1 MCSGVWSVGFA
12 AQWVKALFYR
22 FCQSCPSRDGERYRG
37 QKRTLASTDVIEVL
51 HHSAPT
57 FEYAMLNLANWHQTY
72 MMSHLK
78 LQRWMQHICVSCNQ
92 LKHVLNVSAQR
103 NLSKP
108 WSSWW
113 EIGHTTRRSWGV
125 MHKTF
130 YHAGAAIKNSCSIDS
145 INWHVVFIDVMIL
158 DEPLNRRRLLQKAD
172 HAVEETSNCVT
183 MPTIVIE
190 TCPLTT

>member
-1 MCSGVWSVGFA
+1 MLILAWVGILAYVLECAVFTILIIYIYTPVCSGVWSVGFA
-12 AQWVKALFYR
+12 AQWLKALFYR

-57 FEYAMLNLANWHQTY
+57 FEYAMLNIANWHQTS
-72 MMSHLK
+72 MISHLK
-78 LQRWMQHICVSCNQ
+78 LQRWMQHIYVSCNQ

-108 WSSWW
+108 WNSWW

-125 MHKTF
+125 HTTSTMLELP
-130 YHAGAAIKNSCSIDS
+130 SR
-145 INWHVVFIDVMIL
+145 IL
-158 DEPLNRRRLLQKAD
+158 AQY
-172 HAVEETSNCVT
+172 
-183 MPTIVIE
+183 IQ
-190 TCPLTT
+190 